1 MALCTC
7 VTGPASGYSHEI
19 LYLPELEGIV
29 PIYVF
34 GAMKLRSD
42 DGGFEV
48 AMCVLNTRY
57 VLERLQ
63 W

>member
-1 MALCTC
+1 MAFCTC

-19 LYLPELEGIV
+19 WSTRTGRNHA
-29 PIYVF
+29 IYVLR
-34 GAMKLRSD
+34 AVNLRSD
-42 DGGFEV
+42 DGGFVV
-48 AMCVLNTRY
+48 AICELNTRY